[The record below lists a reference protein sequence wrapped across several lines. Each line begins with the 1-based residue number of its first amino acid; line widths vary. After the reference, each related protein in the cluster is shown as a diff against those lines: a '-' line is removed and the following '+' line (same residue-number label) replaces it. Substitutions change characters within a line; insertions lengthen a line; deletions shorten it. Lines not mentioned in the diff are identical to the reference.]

1 MADLLFWFSFAVL
14 PAFLMLDLV
23 HGARHFW
30 TVRGWRTRALLVSAA
45 AIALSVAVAGFWGRV
60 FDGVA
65 LLPGHELGFAGGAVV
80 GILVYEFCHYWYHR
94 AAHAWTPL
102 WRGAHQMHHSAESL
116 DAFGAYYLS
125 PLDTFFFTTI
135 SSLVLFPLLGLT
147 LEAGLAASAF
157 IAFCAAF
164 QHANVRTPR
173 WLGYVV
179 QRPESHAVHHE
190 RGVHRWNYADLPLWD
205 LVFGTFRNPAE
216 WQGRVGFYHG
226 ASSRLPEMLV
236 GIDVS
241 TPRDGGPAVAPAATA
256 TPGTRPAAATRAAE
270 AIRQAAGLAEPATR
284 F

>member
-1 MADLLFWFSFAVL
+1 VL

-23 HGARHFW
+23 HGVRHFW
-30 TVRGWRTRALLVSAA
+30 TSRWWRTRALLVSAA
-45 AIALSVAVAGFWGRV
+45 VVAFSVVIAGFWGRV

-65 LLPGHELGFAGGAVV
+65 LLPGHELGFAGGTAV

-102 WRGAHQMHHSAESL
+102 WRAAHQMHHSAESL

-125 PLDTFFFTTI
+125 PLDTVAFTTI

-164 QHANVRTPR
+164 QHANLRTPR
-173 WLGYVV
+173 WLGYLV

-190 RGVHRWNYADLPLWD
+190 RGVHRWNYSDLPLWD
-205 LVFGTFRNPAE
+205 IVFGTFRNPAE
-216 WQGRVGFYHG
+216 WHGKVGFYHG
-226 ASSRLPEMLV
+226 ASLRIPEMLV
-236 GIDVS
+236 GLDVS
-241 TPRDGGPAVAPAATA
+241 TPRAGERPPAVPVASNAVRTAAAAPARPTA
-256 TPGTRPAAATRAAE
+256 IALETLRRT
-270 AIRQAAGLAEPATR
+270 AGVAPEPSTR